1 MDMGI
6 DEKFKYKK
14 KYLKYKL
21 KYIKIKQKGG
31 DEIKN
36 LKDFRDL
43 IDSLINFYK
52 ENHNKIK
59 VSQDKISNLI
69 PDIEKIK
76 KIKYNTLKSEIKEKI
91 KSEIREN
98 VKSEIMKL
106 KMFSYE
112 GFTIPTL
119 DTLVDNVIK
128 EIKVYSNVDRE
139 LDSEFYRELDSELS
153 NYFDKELRKCTDN
166 LNFQTNII
174 LRNIGYGSQN
184 MEQLKNL
191 IKCLE
196 NVYNKIEEI
205 IKKKIGKKI
214 EEKND
219 KNYPKIDELINT
231 SMREY
236 KEYYRNKQT
245 ALARTEALKGNLLY
259 IKVDDFTKKKFVPY
273 SYKEKDN
280 VDTKNILL
288 ILNDSDYRKDYMKD
302 HKKEDNRKED
312 QELLTPAEFTF
323 PITPTLI
330 LVDNFEETPNELPHK
345 YSFMRIYPY
354 SLKMKPN
361 YKTSFEGKNN
371 MKKDKNM
378 TIDEYEANL
387 RKDFLN
393 IFLSFL
399 DKLVRELSG

>member
-1 MDMGI
+1 MDTGI
-6 DEKFKYKK
+6 DEELKYKK

-31 DEIKN
+31 VKNNN

-43 IDSLINFYK
+43 IDSLINFYIK
-52 ENHNKIK
+52 NHNKPK
-59 VSQDKISNLI
+59 VSQDKISDLI

-76 KIKYNTLKSEIKEKI
+76 EIKYDTLKSEIKEKI

-119 DTLVDNVIK
+119 NQLVDNVIK

-166 LNFQTNII
+166 LNFQTSFI
-174 LRNIGYGSQN
+174 LRNIPYGSQN
-184 MEQLKNL
+184 MKQLEIL

-219 KNYPKIDELINT
+219 KNYPKIDELINN

-236 KEYYRNKQT
+236 KKNYRNIQT
-245 ALARTEALKGNLLY
+245 ASDRTNALKGNLLY
-259 IKVDDFTKKKFVPY
+259 IKVDEFTEKKFVPY

-280 VDTKNILL
+280 NTKNILL
-288 ILNDSDYRKDYMKD
+288 ILNDRDYRKD
-302 HKKEDNRKED
+302 HKKEDNRKEDNRKED

-345 YSFMRIYPY
+345 YCFMRIYPY
-354 SLKMKPN
+354 SLIKPN
-361 YKTSFEGKNN
+361 YKTSIEGKNN

-378 TIDEYEANL
+378 TIDNYETNL

-399 DKLVRELSG
+399 DNLVRELSG